1 MLFFSAATATKSTTE
16 PYLSTLSQGELEK
29 LGLKAVAAGANP
41 QQLQQA
47 FATAQ
52 LQGDWSKL
60 EKLIADVLGIEAINS
75 PQVGLAAVA
84 SQLLTGSSGATSTRP
99 GQSQVSSSVTTTQDE
114 GTGIVA
120 QASNFIKRIGKKF
133 SISTFFLNSI

>member
-1 MLFFSAATATKSTTE
+1 MLAFFVLSHDLGFFILFSAATSTKISNE

-41 QQLQQA
+41 QKLQQA

-52 LQGDWSKL
+52 LKGDWSQL
-60 EKLIADVLGIEAINS
+60 EKQIADVLGIEAINS
-75 PQVGLAAVA
+75 PQVGLAAAA
-84 SQLLTGSSGATSTRP
+84 SQLLTSASGASRP
-99 GQSQVSSSVTTTQDE
+99 AQSQTTSGASTTDD

-120 QASNFIKRIGKKF
+120 QASNFIKRIGM
-133 SISTFFLNSI
+133 